1 VTTRR
6 GKLALGALAA
16 AAVSLIAIEL
26 ALGALG
32 FGEARLAEPCTS
44 KPAFDGGGIDG
55 ALQRLVLSGLDGAA
69 CDLKTSREA
78 LVLSFSPSAKTKIEW
93 DSATRDSALQAGFDR
108 AARDTAGD
116 GLVGKVVATLLREL
130 VAHPLEWLLDR

>member
-1 VTTRR
+1 MTTER
-6 GKLALGALAA
+6 GRLVLLALAA
-16 AAVSLIAIEL
+16 AAAVLIAIEL
-26 ALGALG
+26 ALGAVG
-32 FGEARLAEPCTS
+32 FGKAHLAEPCTS
-44 KPAFDGGGIDG
+44 KPAFEGGGIDG
-55 ALQRLVLSGLDGAA
+55 ALQRFALSGLNGAA
-69 CDLKTSREA
+69 CDLKTTREE

-116 GLVGKVVATLLREL
+116 GLVGSVVATLLREV